1 MLRNGTQMVLR
12 MHIKSIKIR
21 TWGIFCVKMVLEV
34 IRDTFCDNFE
44 IRFRAYLFF
53 LFYIKVS
60 LEAHSRKN
68 HDISIVS
75 LALRVSTEVAEAKP
89 KATEVLA

>member
-1 MLRNGTQMVLR
+1 M
-12 MHIKSIKIR
+12 
-21 TWGIFCVKMVLEV
+21 
-34 IRDTFCDNFE
+34 
-44 IRFRAYLFF
+44 
-53 LFYIKVS
+53 S

-89 KATEVLA
+89 KATKVLAWIFCEASCDSFLGAHSMGQTLEFDGSIMVFGVFSNALYIDYISFYASKWYPNGA

>member
-1 MLRNGTQMVLR
+1 MIILRYLLEL
-12 MHIKSIKIR
+12 IWSILY
-21 TWGIFCVKMVLEV
+21 V
-34 IRDTFCDNFE
+34 
-44 IRFRAYLFF
+44 
-53 LFYIKVS
+53 KVS